1 MLKGNSSQES
11 HIGSHAHLEMHLDTG
26 MINNTILCV
35 LQGEWYYNKESPCQ
49 YSIKNVHNHIRLFTM
64 QYLLID
70 SIKIILHGSSPQI
83 DQKGIPTINDE
94 Q

>member
-35 LQGEWYYNKESPCQ
+35 LQGDHQHLRDKRPCT
-49 YSIKNVHNHIRLFTM
+49 K
-64 QYLLID
+64 
-70 SIKIILHGSSPQI
+70 
-83 DQKGIPTINDE
+83 
-94 Q
+94 